1 MGTFPPVLLL
11 DLELLDFNC
20 YVFLQS
26 DLNFFKHQLNKM
38 HHPVYH
44 VDYTILTL
52 TLSIGIAIAPT
63 VPTVAQLLI
72 LHQLPKLAFIQDV
85 S

>member
-26 DLNFFKHQLNKM
+26 DLNFFKHQVNKN
-38 HHPVYH
+38 PLLFH
-44 VDYTILTL
+44 VDYTLLTL
-52 TLSIGIAIAPT
+52 TLSIGICDCTT
-63 VPTVAQLLI
+63 VPTVSQLLI
-72 LHQLPKLAFIQDV
+72 SSTISQVGIHKDV